1 MDHNTA
7 IAAITRDAIA
17 AIRALT
23 SEAMTRLQGHATT
36 SLAPMK
42 QTDFTEVQR
51 RVSELRDDI
60 TDIGNNVKQTATAR
74 APAPL
79 YQNVVGDT
87 TTHVFLPP
95 GTQADEDPADLVEMT
110 EDQPQEDD
118 DNAGD
123 ASADAEDVFENST
136 DTQPTS
142 ENTPAPTAQ
151 TTSALPVFDI
161 AQNEIP
167 DFGDDHFATLE
178 VEAVRAMCRLLASA
192 VMSRGL
198 ALSQVQAAIKTASD
212 GTATAITPLTKDQAV
227 ALYRAFR
234 LELLKV
240 KA

>member
-1 MDHNTA
+1 MNHNEAITA
-7 IAAITRDAIA
+7 IVREAMD
-17 AIRALT
+17 AIRAT
-23 SEAMTRLQGHATT
+23 AMDAIERLSPDGQATAPVT
-36 SLAPMK
+36 PMK
-42 QTDFTEVQR
+42 QTDFVEVRQR
-51 RVSELRDDI
+51 ALEQMAVSSPYTL
-60 TDIGNNVKQTATAR
+60 THGSQAATTAL
-74 APAPL
+74 P
-79 YQNVVGDT
+79 QNAVGDVT
-87 TTHVFLPP
+87 SNVSFPESDP
-95 GTQADEDPADLVEMT
+95 DPADLVEMT
-110 EDQPQEDD
+110 EDQPQEDE
-118 DNAGD
+118 N
-123 ASADAEDVFENST
+123 SDAEDVFENST
-136 DTQPTS
+136 DTQPEA
-142 ENTPAPTAQ
+142 ENTPTPTAP
-151 TTSALPVFDI
+151 TTSALPIFDI

>member
-36 SLAPMK
+36 SLVPMQ
-42 QTDFTEVQR
+42 QTDFTEVEQR
-51 RVSELRDDI
+51 ALEQI
-60 TDIGNNVKQTATAR
+60 AR
-74 APAPL
+74 ASVPTEADVTR
-79 YQNVVGDT
+79 NVTFPNND
-87 TTHVFLPP
+87 P
-95 GTQADEDPADLVEMT
+95 DPADLVEMV
-110 EDQPQEDD
+110 EADENDEGEGQDD
-118 DNAGD
+118 DAD
-123 ASADAEDVFENST
+123 SDAEDVFDNST
-136 DTQPTS
+136 DDDDAAPTQ
-142 ENTPAPTAQ
+142 ENTPAPAPTP
-151 TTSALPVFDI
+151 TTTNTLPIFDI
-161 AQNEIP
+161 AKNEIP
-167 DFGDDHFATLE
+167 DFGDDHFANLE
-178 VEAVRAMCRLLASA
+178 AESVRAMCRLMASA

-198 ALSQVQAAIKTASD
+198 SLSQVQAAIKGASD